1 VGFKNGTDGSIRV
14 AVDALRAAAAPH
26 AFMGMTKTGQ
36 AAIFETLGNEDCHV
50 ILRGGKVPNFDRPSV
65 EAAARELA
73 AAGLAPHLMID
84 FSHANSSKQFRRQL
98 EVGADVAAQ
107 LAAGEERIFGVMVES
122 HLAEGRQ
129 DLVPGRALAHG
140 VSITDACIGWE
151 DTERLLA
158 TLAEGVRKRRLAQG
172 E

>member
-1 VGFKNGTDGSIRV
+1 MV
-14 AVDALRAAAAPH
+14 
-26 AFMGMTKTGQ
+26 
-36 AAIFETLGNEDCHV
+36 
-50 ILRGGKVPNFDRPSV
+50 
-65 EAAARELA
+65 
-73 AAGLAPHLMID
+73 D

-98 EVGADVAAQ
+98 DVGADVAAQ

-129 DLVPGRALAHG
+129 DLVPGQALAHG

-151 DTERLLA
+151 DTAGLLE
-158 TLAEGVRKRRLAQG
+158 TLADGVRRRRLAAR